1 MAMDQIVIGRFRSA
15 FEGGRAV
22 LTAELVPP
30 PTARWRGLCQAS
42 LARYEQAFER
52 TPELMADAIV
62 VSTTPWEV
70 ATAEMALETLVRV
83 TNQLDAEELLERA

>member
-1 MAMDQIVIGRFRSA
+1 MDQIVIARFRSS

-22 LTAELVPP
+22 LTAEMVPR
-30 PTARWRGLCQAS
+30 PTERWRELCQAN
-42 LARYEQAFER
+42 LARYAQAFER
-52 TPELMADAIV
+52 TPELVADAIV

-83 TNQLDAEELLERA
+83 TNQLDAQELVERA